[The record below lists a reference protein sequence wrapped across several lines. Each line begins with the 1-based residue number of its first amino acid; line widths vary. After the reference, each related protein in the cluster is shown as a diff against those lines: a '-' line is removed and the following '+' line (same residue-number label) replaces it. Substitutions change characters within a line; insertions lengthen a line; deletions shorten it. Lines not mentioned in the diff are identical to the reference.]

1 MTDRGCCC
9 CTLETCVRLQGLIV
23 AIICFANMAR
33 VTWKATRSDDAAES
47 AVKQTSAGALLDGAD
62 FLVNGLGALVLF
74 VASLLLLRG
83 VRLKRPSLL
92 QPYLVCAVVE
102 AVALALLAVLYG
114 VAAAQSLPERGARPT
129 GEHPDVPVISVGQ
142 IGALVVFAILLLIAF
157 PTYCLLNVSSLYDYM
172 KYDDYRREHFY
183 YIGT

>member
-23 AIICFANMAR
+23 GIICVGNMAR
-33 VTWKATRSDDAAES
+33 VTWKVLNDDGTAES
-47 AVKQTSAGALLDGAD
+47 AIQRTSAGAFLDGAD
-62 FLVNGLGALVLF
+62 CLVNGLGAMLLF

-83 VRLKRPSLL
+83 VRLKRPSLM
-92 QPYLVCAVVE
+92 QPYLVCAVAE
-102 AVALALLAVLYG
+102 AVALALFAILYG
-114 VAAAQSLPERGARPT
+114 VAVAQSLPEPD
-129 GEHPDVPVISVGQ
+129 EHPDVVVISVGEVS
-142 IGALVVFAILLLIAF
+142 ALVVFVILLLIAF